1 MGGFIEDS
9 AKTAVLEA
17 NLSTTPLIKRDQYP
31 YLGRGLVRE
40 YAGSGGCYPV
50 NKMQSDVRYAEG
62 EVLSNLLNSVDVG
75 DYRVNQITAQV
86 IPESQIV
93 MRGSQY
99 KANIVLSAVDSTK
112 RPTIYVNGKELPYE
126 NKGVFTVN
134 TGAART
140 FPIKG
145 YIEMPNSDG
154 SIMRRVSSEYFVT
167 EPTATVA
174 PTLMNVLYA
183 GIANPMRIAV
193 PGVPSGNVTATMTNG
208 TLTRSKDGWEARPSK
223 VGTEAVITVNARMA
237 DGRNIEMAKTTFR
250 VPSLI
255 PYLIS
260 SIRIKTVTSVSS
272 REV

>member
-1 MGGFIEDS
+1 M
-9 AKTAVLEA
+9 T
-17 NLSTTPLIKRDQYP
+17 
-31 YLGRGLVRE
+31 
-40 YAGSGGCYPV
+40 
-50 NKMQSDVRYAEG
+50 VRYAEG

-134 TGAART
+134 TGAAGT

-154 SIMRRVSSEYFVT
+154 SIMRRDSR
-167 EPTATVA
+167 A
-174 PTLMNVLYA
+174 
-183 GIANPMRIAV
+183 
-193 PGVPSGNVTATMTNG
+193 
-208 TLTRSKDGWEARPSK
+208 
-223 VGTEAVITVNARMA
+223 
-237 DGRNIEMAKTTFR
+237 
-250 VPSLI
+250 
-255 PYLIS
+255 
-260 SIRIKTVTSVSS
+260 SIRDRADSYRGPDIDERIICRYRQPDAYRRPGCTE
-272 REV
+272 R

>member
-1 MGGFIEDS
+1 MPV
-9 AKTAVLEA
+9 AAAVTL
-17 NLSTTPLIKRDQYP
+17 LT
-31 YLGRGLVRE
+31 
-40 YAGSGGCYPV
+40 
-50 NKMQSDVRYAEG
+50 KMQSDVRYAEG

-134 TGAART
+134 TGAAGT

-154 SIMRRVSSEYFVT
+154 SIMRRDFESEYFVT

-208 TLTRSKDGWEARPSK
+208 TLTRSRMVGKPARLK
-223 VGTEAVITVNARMA
+223 
-237 DGRNIEMAKTTFR
+237 
-250 VPSLI
+250 
-255 PYLIS
+255 
-260 SIRIKTVTSVSS
+260 
-272 REV
+272 

>member
-1 MGGFIEDS
+1 
-9 AKTAVLEA
+9 
-17 NLSTTPLIKRDQYP
+17 
-31 YLGRGLVRE
+31 
-40 YAGSGGCYPV
+40 
-50 NKMQSDVRYAEG
+50 
-62 EVLSNLLNSVDVG
+62 
-75 DYRVNQITAQV
+75 
-86 IPESQIV
+86 

-134 TGAART
+134 TGAAGT

-154 SIMRRVSSEYFVT
+154 SIMRRDFESEYFVT

-237 DGRNIEMAKTTFR
+237 DGRNIDRRTFR
-250 VPSLI
+250 RV
-255 PYLIS
+255 Y
-260 SIRIKTVTSVSS
+260 R
-272 REV
+272 R